1 MLKSLL
7 MPLMLAVG
15 ATLALPCDA
24 QTQAPQTWTAESSDR
39 ASNGSI
45 PRMADGHP
53 DLSGVWWRGT
63 DIGGGTAEGGQAAAE
78 AAASRS
84 GPPGGPSGMG
94 GPPGGPPGMGGPS
107 GGAPRGLAP
116 SYTSLYKPEAAAR
129 AAELSDE
136 DDPTLRCIPTAFGT
150 LGVRFFD
157 AGALGQIVST
167 PELVVTL
174 SETYHGYQ
182 IIPTD
187 GRPHRDF
194 LPPSWRGDSVGHWE
208 GDTFVVETRN
218 FTDDTWIFAEGRVSI
233 HSDALRIVERYRRLD
248 EDTLQIEA
256 TIEDPEM
263 LTKPWVAPTQ
273 TLRRAPFDHLLPLN
287 CVGAEGYAIMQSVA
301 EELESSASE
310 RPGN

>member
-1 MLKSLL
+1 MMKSLL
-7 MPLMLAVG
+7 TPPMAAIAAAV
-15 ATLALPCDA
+15 ALPCIA
-24 QTQAPQTWTAESSDR
+24 QTTGVTGAAQSADQ
-39 ASNGSI
+39 ASNGSV

-53 DLSGVWWRGT
+53 DLSGVWWRGA
-63 DIGGGTAEGGQAAAE
+63 DIGGGRAEGGQAAAE
-78 AAASRS
+78 AAAGRG
-84 GPPGGPSGMG
+84 GPPGAAG
-94 GPPGGPPGMGGPS
+94 PGGPPGMGGPP
-107 GGAPRGLAP
+107 GGALRGMAP

-157 AGALGQIVST
+157 AGAIGQIFST
-167 PELVVTL
+167 PDLVVTL

-208 GDTFVVETRN
+208 GDTFVVETEN

-248 EDTLQIEA
+248 ADTLQVEA
-256 TIEDPEM
+256 TIEDPDM
-263 LTKPWVAPTQ
+263 LTAPWVAPTQ

-287 CVGAEGYAIMQSVA
+287 CVGAEGYALMEAVA
-301 EELESSASE
+301 EELEQPASE
-310 RPGN
+310 